1 MGGKTNPQPFVFAF
15 RIPIPDGDSMV
26 VSPAL
31 SYMATP
37 RERTG
42 SGGGG
47 NNNSTFFRDLGSS
60 HATTSDHFGSVVDQ
74 LHAEQKSTIEALT
87 CQVEFYRQR
96 EERHK
101 KEAESLRRYVSQTN
115 KGDGEEAQ
123 AVTKLSRE
131 NRLLGEEV
139 DSLRSKFN
147 ASENDRARLER
158 QKFELE
164 TQLKDAR
171 LSLTGFSQ
179 AVEQL
184 ELKMQRRE
192 AEVQTKCLEL
202 EQDLRVKAQECDRLM
217 DDSARA
223 QQTMMNLQTTN
234 EENARLRSELQAVK
248 QSMTMQQ
255 SAAESS
261 SRAKIDSLQSRLG
274 EIEASKTRQDAFVL
288 ELQQQLINC
297 RTDLAAAKANLEQ
310 KSRETTDI
318 QAQLQNASDLLAMRE
333 KLLTSDDRLRKD
345 HENQRHEMMALIATL
360 QREKDRLQ
368 SDLTAVQS
376 REETLAND
384 LRTAKSRLAVKDQN
398 VIVGT
403 LRSEIKSLKERL
415 RLEFKQ
421 EQESF
426 KSEKQSL
433 VEERSSLQDRLMDKE
448 QLVHSLQNE
457 LLERGNAIKKANHE
471 MMQLR
476 DEITYLER
484 ELEKSRVK
492 YRQLE
497 DCRSSLAEQLDD
509 GFKQLLH
516 DEGTATSAYEQVE
529 KLRRELGEVQAQSS
543 ALALQHKT
551 AMEELERVKQSRTS
565 STSQLNAQIDE
576 LYRQLRAKEDVIG
589 AFKRTETKLSA
600 VEQDKTMWQQRLN
613 DAQADADRRVRLEA
627 RKVEQ
632 VQEQVSALEQEKKL
646 LLMQIMGLES
656 EKEQFAQQVQA
667 SEMASRRSALEAE
680 SLKDTQ
686 TRLQQEVARLED
698 SLAQASS
705 SMDDARLERGAREK
719 KLLKE
724 RQQMEA
730 EMVKLVARIDAA
742 GKRNAQ
748 LGDKVIA
755 LMKQAKVDETDLV
768 ALSSQ
773 VKHYKHKLKQWE
785 EHSDKRRQHSIRDME
800 SMDDLKQ
807 QVTELSCL
815 KDTYQTELSSLN
827 QLVDQTR
834 AEKEVVQKQR
844 DEAVKRVKLL
854 MKCQE
859 QMKATVEEHTAE
871 LVEEIES
878 VQDQLENERKRCAV
892 LLTNEKTLLRDLHER
907 NAAVTKLEQSLE
919 QHKPH
924 NHHHADRSSSRL
936 SSSSSLTTTAST
948 VSPNAVKT
956 PRASSRESRS
966 HHLPQQQ
973 RRHSGRKSSD
983 RPASQ
988 ELDQLLS
995 NLERIS
1001 EFSSRQQQQQH
1012 FGVH

>member
-1 MGGKTNPQPFVFAF
+1 
-15 RIPIPDGDSMV
+15 MV

-31 SYMATP
+31 SYMPTP

-147 ASENDRARLER
+147 ACENDRVRLER

-202 EQDLRVKAQECDRLM
+202 EQDLRVKSQECDRLM

-255 SAAESS
+255 TAAESS
-261 SRAKIDSLQSRLG
+261 SRAKIDSLQSQLG

-288 ELQQQLINC
+288 ELQQQLITC
-297 RTDLAAAKANLEQ
+297 RADLAAAKANLEQ
-310 KSRETTDI
+310 KTRETMDI
-318 QAQLQNASDLLAMRE
+318 HAQLQNASDLLAMRE

-345 HENQRHEMMALIATL
+345 HENQRHEMMTLIATL

-368 SDLTAVQS
+368 SDLTAAQS
-376 REETLAND
+376 REETLESD
-384 LRTAKSRLAVKDQN
+384 LRTAKSRLAVKDQS

-433 VEERSSLQDRLMDKE
+433 LEERSSLQDRLMDKE
-448 QLVHSLQNE
+448 QLVQSLQNE
-457 LLERGNAIKKANHE
+457 LLERGNAVKKANHE

-484 ELEKSRVK
+484 ELEKSRAK
-492 YRQLE
+492 YQQLE

-516 DEGTATSAYEQVE
+516 DEGTATSANEQVE
-529 KLRRELGEVQAQSS
+529 KLRRELDQVQAQNS

-551 AMEELERVKQSRTS
+551 TMDELERVKQNRTS
-565 STSQLNAQIDE
+565 STSQLNNQIDE

-589 AFKRTETKLSA
+589 TLKRSESKLSA
-600 VEQDKTMWQQRLN
+600 VEHDKAMWQQRLI
-613 DAQADADRRVRLEA
+613 DTQTDADQRVQLEA
-627 RKVEQ
+627 RKAERI
-632 VQEQVSALEQEKKL
+632 QEQVDALMQEKKS
-646 LLMQIMGLES
+646 LLMQIKDLEN
-656 EKEQFAQQVQA
+656 EKEQLAQQVRS
-667 SEMASRRSALEAE
+667 SEMASQRSALEAE
-680 SLKDTQ
+680 SLKVAQ
-686 TRLQQEVARLED
+686 SQMQQEIARLED
-698 SLAQASS
+698 RLAQASS
-705 SMDDARLERGAREK
+705 TVDDARLERGAREK

-724 RQQMEA
+724 RRQMEA

-755 LMKQAKVDETDLV
+755 LMKQSKVDETDLV

-807 QVTELSCL
+807 QVTELACL
-815 KDTYQTELSSLN
+815 KDTYQSELSSLN

-859 QMKATVEEHTAE
+859 QMKATVEEHTAQ

-892 LLTNEKTLLRDLHER
+892 LLANEKTLLRDLHER

-919 QHKPH
+919 QQKPH
-924 NHHHADRSSSRL
+924 HHHHHHADRSISRL

-948 VSPNAVKT
+948 VSPNAGKT
-956 PRASSRESRS
+956 PRASSRDSRSSS
-966 HHLPQQQ
+966 HHLPQQT
-973 RRHSGRKSSD
+973 RRHSQRKSSN

>member
-1 MGGKTNPQPFVFAF
+1 MKWAGKTLVVNRPFVFAF
-15 RIPIPDGDSMV
+15 RIPIPDDDRMV

-42 SGGGG
+42 SG

-60 HATTSDHFGSVVDQ
+60 HATTSDHLGSVVDQ

-101 KEAESLRRYVSQTN
+101 KEAESLRKFVSQAS

-147 ASENDRARLER
+147 ACENDRTRLER

-164 TQLKDAR
+164 AQLKDAR

-202 EQDLRVKAQECDRLM
+202 EQDLRVKSQECDRLIE
-217 DDSARA
+217 DSARA

-248 QSMTMQQ
+248 QSMSMQQ
-255 SAAESS
+255 TAAESS
-261 SRAKIDSLQSRLG
+261 ARAKIESLQSRLS
-274 EIEASKTRQDAFVL
+274 EIEANKTRQDAFVL
-288 ELQQQLINC
+288 ELQQQLITC
-297 RTDLAAAKANLEQ
+297 RADLEATKATLEQ
-310 KSRETTDI
+310 KTRETMDI
-318 QAQLQNASDLLAMRE
+318 QAQLQSASDLLAMRE

-345 HENQRHEMMALIATL
+345 HENQRHEMMTMIATL

-376 REETLAND
+376 REEALENE
-384 LRTAKSRLAVKDQN
+384 LRTAKSRLAVKDQS

-426 KSEKQSL
+426 KSERQTL
-433 VEERSSLQDRLMDKE
+433 VEERTSLQDRLMDKE
-448 QLVHSLQNE
+448 QLVQSLQNE
-457 LLERGNAIKKANHE
+457 LLERGNTIKKANHE

-492 YRQLE
+492 YQQLQ

-529 KLRRELGEVQAQSS
+529 KLRRELEQVQAQNS
-543 ALALQHKT
+543 ALNLQTKSAL
-551 AMEELERVKQSRTS
+551 EELERVKQNRSS
-565 STSQLNAQIDE
+565 STSQLNAQIDD
-576 LYRQLRAKEDVIG
+576 LYRQLRAKEDMIG
-589 AFKRTETKLSA
+589 TLSRTEAKLSA
-600 VEQDKTMWQQRLN
+600 VEQDKAMWQQRLN
-613 DAQADADRRVRLEA
+613 DAQAEADQRVRLEA
-627 RKVEQ
+627 MKAEQ
-632 VQEQVSALEQEKKL
+632 IQQQLDTLEQEKNSL
-646 LLMQIMGLES
+646 LKQIIDLETAR
-656 EKEQFAQQVQA
+656 QRLAQQVRA
-667 SEMASRRSALEAE
+667 SETASQQSALEIE
-680 SLKDTQ
+680 SLKDAL
-686 TRLQQEVARLED
+686 TRLQQEIDRLEAR
-698 SLAQASS
+698 LAQASS
-705 SMDDARLERGAREK
+705 SVDDARLERSAREK

-724 RQQMEA
+724 RRLMEA

-742 GKRNAQ
+742 GKRNAE

-755 LMKQAKVDETDLV
+755 LMKQGKADETDLV

-773 VKHYKHKLKQWE
+773 VKQYKLKLKQWE
-785 EHSDKRRQHSIRDME
+785 EHSDKRRRHSVRDLE
-800 SMDDLKQ
+800 SMDNLKQ

-815 KDTYQTELSSLN
+815 KDSYQTELSSLN
-827 QLVDQTR
+827 QLVEQTR
-834 AEKEVVQKQR
+834 AEKQVVQKQR

-854 MKCQE
+854 IKCQE

-892 LLTNEKTLLRDLHER
+892 LLANEKTLLRDLHER
-907 NAAVTKLEQSLE
+907 NAAVAKLEQSLE
-919 QHKPH
+919 QQKPH
-924 NHHHADRSSSRL
+924 NHHHHHHADRSSSRL

-948 VSPNAVKT
+948 VSPNAVKI
-956 PRASSRESRS
+956 PRTSSRESRS
-966 HHLPQQQ
+966 TLQQQ
-973 RRHSGRKSSD
+973 RRHSQRKTSD

-1001 EFSSRQQQQQH
+1001 EFSSRQQQH